1 MTLPV
6 AFAIIVG
13 MGMLAQWSIS
23 YFTKQIPELESE
35 PYRIWF
41 HIAGEI
47 ITAVLLITGG
57 IALLAKWPSAQ
68 ALYLL
73 AMGMLIYTAIE
84 SPGYFAQKGQW
95 AWVLIF
101 AVIVILAILSAITVA
116 SSTATY

>member
-1 MTLPV
+1 MTLPA

-13 MGMLAQWSIS
+13 VGMLAQWSVS
-23 YFTKQIPELESE
+23 YVTKQIPELESE

-47 ITAVLLITGG
+47 TTAVLLIAGG
-57 IALLAKWPSAQ
+57 ITLLLKWSLAP
-68 ALYLL
+68 ALYLV
-73 AMGMLIYTAIE
+73 AMGMLIYTGIV

-101 AVIVILAILSAITVA
+101 AVIVILAIFAAFTVA
-116 SSTATY
+116 ISTAA